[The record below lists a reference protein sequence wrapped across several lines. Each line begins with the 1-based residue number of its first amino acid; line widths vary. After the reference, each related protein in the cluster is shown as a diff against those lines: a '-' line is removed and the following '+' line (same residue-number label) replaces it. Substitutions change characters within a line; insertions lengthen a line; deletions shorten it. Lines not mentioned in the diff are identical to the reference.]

1 MNFEFDTKVWTIPS
15 RMVREKKI
23 KKLTLNLIFVS
34 ERMVRSVDLQN
45 PPLIG
50 RMKCP
55 AHVMEKGKP
64 SVVGHRVVKSHNLSC
79 HAIGLMNKYQYDIQ
93 SKTLEELYG
102 VEVKDFGRR
111 RLEHGTSG
119 HDVLVLQNFL
129 LEEGYLA
136 RDTDDGAHGY
146 FGDATKSALEAWQRD
161 VGISPTGVLDDV
173 SRAAYLQY
181 VQDTLKLVGIVENN
195 NAVAYDGRVQVPHVA
210 AGTAVAGVLMMMMM
224 RVWVRVKR
232 SSRDNDATSMPVNQ
246 DQSPI
251 KEVQPASSSG
261 RGKRAGPKKL
271 SKEEL
276 ERYIAPMRGSSK
288 SAKNVNKKEKA
299 DTKLGRYFGG
309 RQVLEDIR
317 KQTYGY
323 QKNTRVNPSSKG
335 LSGTMEHVGYDINK
349 TKGLKKEE
357 NDTILHGTEL
367 DTRPKAQPVGPFG
380 KENEMNDSEHMV
392 LNDTTVVLQNR
403 PVKLHKPLKTTS

>member
-1 MNFEFDTKVWTIPS
+1 
-15 RMVREKKI
+15 MVRVKKI
-23 KKLTLNLIFVS
+23 TKLTLNLTFFS
-34 ERMVRSVDLQN
+34 ERMVRTVDLQN
-45 PPLIG
+45 PCLIG

-55 AHVMEKGKP
+55 AHAMEKGKP
-64 SVVGHRVVKSHNLSC
+64 SVVGHRTIKSHNFYC

-136 RDTDDGAHGY
+136 RDIDDGAHGY
-146 FGDATKSALEAWQRD
+146 FGDATKRALEAWQRD
-161 VGISPTGVLDDV
+161 VGIAPTGVLDDV

-181 VQDTLKLVGIVENN
+181 VQDALRMVGIVENN
-195 NAVAYDGRVQVPHVA
+195 NAEVYDGRLQVPLVA
-210 AGTAVAGVLMMMMM
+210 AGTAVAGVLIMMMMH
-224 RVWVRVKR
+224 VWVRVKR
-232 SSRDNDATSMPVNQ
+232 SSRDNDIIFMPADQ
-246 DQSPI
+246 DQSTT
-251 KEVQPASSSG
+251 KEVKPASTRG
-261 RGKRAGPKKL
+261 RRVEPKKL

-276 ERYIAPMRGSSK
+276 ERYIAPMRGASK
-288 SAKNVNKKEKA
+288 SVKNIHNKEKNG
-299 DTKLGRYFGG
+299 TKLGRYFGG

-323 QKNTRVNPSSKG
+323 QKNTRVTSSKN
-335 LSGTMEHVGYDINK
+335 LSGTMEHVGYNINK
-349 TKGLKKEE
+349 SKGLKKEE

-367 DTRPKAQPVGPFG
+367 DARPKTQSVGPFG
-380 KENEMNDSEHMV
+380 KETEMNDNEHMV
-392 LNDTTVVLQNR
+392 LDDTTVVLQNR